1 MVKDR
6 FNTCKVGKLYMVVCP
21 ECKQWY
27 ERKTMVVI
35 NYGLPDQSEVC
46 VGCYEDNHFIP
57 PEPLKEGEKQC
68 LK

>member
-1 MVKDR
+1 MVKGR
-6 FNTCKVGKLYMVVCP
+6 FDTCKVGKLYMVVCP